1 MNEAAPKPGREP
13 ERTPDQYQ
21 AEGLISP
28 EAVREDDTTQSLI
41 AELHRAAELL
51 SAAIRAA
58 DPDAMGQ
65 YPDQPWFEGRT
76 TWTVRS
82 EEHTSELQS
91 RGHLVCRLLL
101 EKKHSTTQK

>member
-58 DPDAMGQ
+58 DPDAMGP
-65 YPDQPWFEGRT
+65 YPHQPIASGGRPSGRADDRT
-76 TWTVRS
+76 PATGEAPTAAAAP
-82 EEHTSELQS
+82 Q
-91 RGHLVCRLLL
+91 
-101 EKKHSTTQK
+101 